1 MTKAKAYMSF
11 ILALLLF
18 GSNGVVASAISL
30 PSYQIVYL
38 RTAIGSLALL
48 AILVFSRT
56 SLAARRHPR
65 DFAFVV
71 LSGIAMGVGWLFLYE
86 AYQRVGIG
94 LSSLI
99 YYCGPIIV
107 MALSPVLFKERLG
120 LRKVACFVVVLAGL
134 VLVNG
139 AVSGSTLDLTGIAL
153 SAGSAIA
160 FSFLVIF
167 NKKAAAITGL
177 ENSAWQLT
185 SAFLVVAVFMIA
197 QEGTPA
203 VAIPAGQ
210 WPYVLML
217 GLLNTGLGCY
227 LYFGVFD
234 QISSQTVASLGYL
247 EPLTAVVLGV
257 AVLGEPMT
265 AIQVTGAALIIG
277 GAIACELVKPA
288 KRSEKTDKAGMAF
301 VAKKAFGTARLKC
314 AASIAEL

>member
-1 MTKAKAYMSF
+1 MTKAKAYVSF

-18 GSNGVVASAISL
+18 GSNGIVASAISL

-48 AILVFSRT
+48 AILVLSRT
-56 SLAARRHPR
+56 SLAARRHPK
-65 DFAFVV
+65 DFVFVV

-86 AYQRVGIG
+86 AYRLVGVG

-107 MALSPVLFKERLG
+107 MALSPILFGERLG
-120 LRKVACFVVVLAGL
+120 LRKIACFAVVLVGL

-139 AVSGSTLDLTGIAL
+139 AVSGGSLDVLGIAY
-153 SAGSAIA
+153 SMGSAIA
-160 FSFLVIF
+160 FSFLVVL

-185 SAFLVVAVFMIA
+185 SAFLVVAAFTVI

-217 GLLNTGLGCY
+217 GLVNTGLGCY

-234 QISSQTVASLGYL
+234 KISSQTVASLGYL

-257 AVLGEPMT
+257 VVLGEPM
-265 AIQVTGAALIIG
+265 AFVQVVGAALIIG
-277 GAIACELVKPA
+277 GAIACELVKPT
-288 KRSEKTDKAGMAF
+288 EKAPRAPKASKVESVPGF
-301 VAKKAFGTARLKC
+301 C
-314 AASIAEL
+314 